1 MKIKEKN
8 KFRDIPKFD
17 TIKEIIYN
25 SVSYIQM
32 KLHLLQK

>member
-25 SVSYIQM
+25 SV
-32 KLHLLQK
+32 KLLSLIHI